1 MNFKD
6 KYGPWALVTGA
17 SGGIGYA
24 LADELA
30 SLGLNVVT
38 IARSTE
44 SLTAQKQEIEA
55 KYGVKVNPLALDVAT
70 PSFPAEVLEATA
82 GLDIGLVVPNAG
94 TIEVGDF
101 AKSDAAANKRL
112 IAVNVEH
119 PVMLANAFAS
129 RLVARGRGGIVLLS
143 STFGYQ
149 GVPYLANYAAGKAFI
164 LAFGEALHVELK
176 RFGVD
181 VTVLSPGLTRTSMSE
196 GLPLDLGKLP
206 IRSESAAAVARFAV
220 SRLGR
225 TASAAP
231 GILNNMF
238 IFFNRLSP
246 RILPVA
252 LFGFLVRRAFRRDAR
267 GSLLIGPQ

>member
-1 MNFKD
+1 MIFFA
-6 KYGPWALVTGA
+6 ALWTKQSRMGDSHEFQRKIRPLGV
-17 SGGIGYA
+17 GY
-24 LADELA
+24 
-30 SLGLNVVT
+30 
-38 IARSTE
+38 R
-44 SLTAQKQEIEA
+44 
-55 KYGVKVNPLALDVAT
+55 
-70 PSFPAEVLEATA
+70 
-82 GLDIGLVVPNAG
+82 
-94 TIEVGDF
+94 
-101 AKSDAAANKRL
+101 RL
-112 IAVNVEH
+112 WRH
-119 PVMLANAFAS
+119 
-129 RLVARGRGGIVLLS
+129 R
-143 STFGYQ
+143 
-149 GVPYLANYAAGKAFI
+149 
-164 LAFGEALHVELK
+164 LHVELK

-206 IRSESAAAVARFAV
+206 IRSESAAAVARFGV